1 MDVESAFKDGQE
13 AGFHA
18 LEQLGKIYDGKNE
31 EAMPSVFAGLLT
43 TIMHC
48 MYAHA
53 PSEEAVDE
61 IISFARQTAEEDW
74 HEEQQKGAD

>member
-1 MDVESAFKDGQE
+1 MQTEKAFNDGQE
-13 AGFHA
+13 AGFDT
-18 LEQLGKIYDGKNE
+18 LEQLGKIYDGKDQAE
-31 EAMPSVFAGLLT
+31 MPSVYAGLLT

-61 IISFARQTAEEDW
+61 IISFARQTAEKDW
-74 HEEQQKGAD
+74 LEEQSKGEE